1 METFKEELKEKLKI
15 DPAYCKEALEF
26 LSKLV
31 SSMRVDAHD
40 NPMKMIGVNYLDDC
54 LAMAEEGAEWIVFD
68 SLSREEAVDK
78 LAGQLALYCFINGLD
93 KAEAAEMISL
103 MLERIIKMEDI

>member
-1 METFKEELKEKLKI
+1 MRDTTEELTVNPVFCNTVLTV
-15 DPAYCKEALEF
+15 F
-26 LSKLV
+26 RNLV
-31 SSMRVDAHD
+31 MKMTADAAD
-40 NPMKMIGVNYLDDC
+40 NPEKSMAASMMDDC
-54 LAMAEEGAEWIVFD
+54 LALAELGAEWITFD
-68 SLSREEAVDK
+68 LLTREEAVDK